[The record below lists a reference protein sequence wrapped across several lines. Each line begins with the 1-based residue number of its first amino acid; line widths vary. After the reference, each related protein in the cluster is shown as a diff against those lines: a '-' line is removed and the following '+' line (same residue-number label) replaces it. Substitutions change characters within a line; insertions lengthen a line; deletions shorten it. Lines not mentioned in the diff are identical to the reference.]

1 MFNFVVINFVFRH
14 NNDNYAQARLSR
26 RLPTKSALILASK
39 ITSAVCECEWTT
51 VWTESKVQFHY

>member
-1 MFNFVVINFVFRH
+1 MLFVFRH